1 MSLILSRRKI
11 IYFVFLLIL
20 FFLPVS
26 YAQDGITPLSLDVK
40 IYTDGSTLVT
50 YRVECE
56 PSAVR
61 VNVSIFGETYGN
73 LVIRDEEGLPLDS
86 TKIDS
91 VITVDSLGA
100 SELTIVYSTSDL
112 TTKEGPIWDLNL
124 SSPIRAKITLPQGAA
139 ILDMSDIPL
148 DIGIVSGAQY
158 VVLPSGEIYLSFIL
172 SLPNL
177 DVEAQEAIDEAESYL
192 TTLENQGYIL
202 LDAREELTSAQQLY
216 ENNQFSNARDM
227 ANQAIE
233 TADETVDL
241 ADAADVEIVGA
252 EIKISQAEDEGRT
265 VGLTQAEETLASA
278 EAYYLQGLYLEA
290 STAAKQAAQLALSAD
305 SPDGGNLLLYLSVLG
320 VILVAVGVFYYI
332 RKQREQET
340 TSTRGVVSEFRSV
353 NLEKIF
359 QDHDLRMEDREV
371 LRYLAENNGEAF
383 ATEIRDR
390 FDMPRSS
397 AWRLIRRLI
406 SLNIVEEVKVGN
418 QSLVKIKGKYL
429 S

>member
-1 MSLILSRRKI
+1 M
-11 IYFVFLLIL
+11 
-20 FFLPVS
+20 
-26 YAQDGITPLSLDVK
+26 
-40 IYTDGSTLVT
+40 
-50 YRVECE
+50 
-56 PSAVR
+56 
-61 VNVSIFGETYGN
+61 
-73 LVIRDEEGLPLDS
+73 
-86 TKIDS
+86 
-91 VITVDSLGA
+91 
-100 SELTIVYSTSDL
+100 TIVYSTSDL

-202 LDAREELTSAQQLY
+202 LDARDELTSAQQLY
-216 ENNQFSNARDM
+216 ENNQFSNAKDL

-233 TADETVDL
+233 TADETIDL

>member
-11 IYFVFLLIL
+11 IYFIFLLIL
-20 FFLPVS
+20 ISVPNS
-26 YAQDGITPLSLDVK
+26 YAQDDITPLSLDVK

-202 LDAREELTSAQQLY
+202 LDARDELTSAQQLY
-216 ENNQFSNARDM
+216 ENNQFSNAKDL

-233 TADETVDL
+233 TADETIDL

-429 S
+429 N

>member
-112 TTKEGPIWDLNL
+112 TTKEGPIWDFNL